1 MQKAYY
7 DILGARHFLYSNLQ
21 INKVSSAS
29 HYLKYQLN
37 LITYKILM
45 LGSSRVEE
53 RVQTAGVIHTFRQS
67 Q

>member
-1 MQKAYY
+1 MQKAY
-7 DILGARHFLYSNLQ
+7 DILGARHCLYLNLQ

-29 HYLKYQLN
+29 HYSKYQLE

-45 LGSSRVEE
+45 LGSSRVVE